1 MTDAGVKKVDHA
13 PIKDGVYRIK
23 ARHSGLSLEDAA
35 SAVIQMDSEESESQL
50 WALKRIDG
58 YTYTL
63 RNIET
68 GKYLSFG
75 KGNLLD
81 TARTVETENRIV
93 IENFNVDDGY
103 RLYADTAS
111 EYLGDVLNIS
121 TEAGM
126 PLVVWKQTGT
136 QNQSFKF
143 EYMGNESA
151 FSSSS
156 SEVAE
161 SSSSEGVSSS
171 SAEITSLVAAPKK
184 FGARIV
190 GISRVDGLRFS
201 QTADYALMNL
211 HGMVVA
217 RGHAAQ
223 VSVRNLASGAYVV
236 TLGGRIQKIELR

>member
-1 MTDAGVKKVDHA
+1 
-13 PIKDGVYRIK
+13 
-23 ARHSGLSLEDAA
+23 
-35 SAVIQMDSEESESQL
+35 L

-81 TARTVETENRIV
+81 TARTVETEIRIV

-143 EYMGNESA
+143 EYMGDESA
-151 FSSSS
+151 YSSS
-156 SEVAE
+156 SEDASSSGTAE
-161 SSSSEGVSSS
+161 LMSSSSSEGVSSS
-171 SAEITSLVAAPKK
+171 SAEITSIVAAPQKI
-184 FGARIV
+184 GARVV
-190 GISRVDGLRFS
+190 GVSRVDGLRFS
-201 QTADYALMNL
+201 QAPDYALMNL

-223 VSVRNLASGAYVV
+223 VAVKNLAPGAYVV
-236 TLGGRIQKIELR
+236 RLGGRIQKIELR

>member
-1 MTDAGVKKVDHA
+1 
-13 PIKDGVYRIK
+13 
-23 ARHSGLSLEDAA
+23 
-35 SAVIQMDSEESESQL
+35 
-50 WALKRIDG
+50 
-58 YTYTL
+58 
-63 RNIET
+63 
-68 GKYLSFG
+68 
-75 KGNLLD
+75 
-81 TARTVETENRIV
+81 
-93 IENFNVDDGY
+93 
-103 RLYADTAS
+103 
-111 EYLGDVLNIS
+111 
-121 TEAGM
+121 M

-223 VSVRNLASGAYVV
+223 VSVRNLAPGAYVV
-236 TLGGRIQKIELR
+236 RLGGRIQKIELR